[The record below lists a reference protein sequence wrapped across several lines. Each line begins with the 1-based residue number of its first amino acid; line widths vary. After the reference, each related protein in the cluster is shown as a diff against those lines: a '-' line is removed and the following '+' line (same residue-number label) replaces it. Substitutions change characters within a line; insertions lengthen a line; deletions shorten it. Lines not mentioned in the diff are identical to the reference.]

1 MHKIKLY
8 LKNIRASCACSEAG
22 HYYLFISNKK
32 VQQIKL
38 FTNPKPKAQA
48 KKKKKYKTLTALSTP
63 RKTVPLLVESLLCY
77 NISKPERQ

>member
-48 KKKKKYKTLTALSTP
+48 KKKKKNT
-63 RKTVPLLVESLLCY
+63 
-77 NISKPERQ
+77 KP